1 MEASVQTPTA
11 MREVVLRPLTRET
24 FAPFGDLITPTE
36 DGAPFGSADAAPD
49 LSRGTPRLYIMRLP
63 RRGLAF
69 SQITRHRN
77 VTQCLAA
84 LGGKPWLIA
93 VAPPQ
98 PGEEASPELQDIAAF
113 CIPGTMAIKL
123 HRGTWHAGPHF
134 EDDEMSFLNLE
145 LSDTNEIDHQSSHL
159 SERFG
164 FALRF
169 AVPPGK
175 GPAE

>member
-1 MEASVQTPTA
+1 MDTSVAPVA
-11 MREVVLRPLTRET
+11 MREIALRPLTRET

-36 DGAPFGSADAAPD
+36 DGVPFRTGDAALD

-69 SQITRHRN
+69 KQITRHRN

-84 LGGKPWLIA
+84 LGGKSWLIA

-98 PGEEASPELQDIAAF
+98 PGKEAEPSLEDIAAF

-134 EDDEMSFLNLE
+134 EDDEISFLNLE
-145 LSDTNEIDHQSSHL
+145 LIDTNETDHQSSYL

-169 AVPPGK
+169 AMPAGQ

>member
-1 MEASVQTPTA
+1 MESSVQASVAT
-11 MREVVLRPLTRET
+11 REVAVRTLTRET

-36 DGAPFGSADAAPD
+36 DGAPFDGADAALD
-49 LSRGTPRLYIMRLP
+49 LSRGTPRLYIMRLN
-63 RRGLAF
+63 RRGVVF
-69 SQITRHRN
+69 RQITRHRN

-84 LGGKPWLIA
+84 LEGKSWLIA

-98 PGEEASPELQDIAAF
+98 VGDEAEPALGDIAAF
-113 CIPGTMAIKL
+113 RIPGTVAIKL

-134 EDDEMSFLNLE
+134 EDDEISFLNLE
-145 LSDTNEIDHQSSHL
+145 LSDTNETDHQSSYL

-169 AVPPGK
+169 AVPAGSV
-175 GPAE
+175 E